1 MNRTSALGE
10 VLESVVSWSRRLGAT
25 AGAPFRGV
33 QLTRSQREALF
44 LIAHRP
50 TPMSPG
56 LLAHELRLTP
66 GAVTQ
71 LLDGLRQAG
80 LVEQRPHPSDARS
93 RILALTPDAWRQV
106 ADFEQA
112 MVTALAGEFSD
123 LDDAELATLANL
135 LSRTLR
141 H

>member
-50 TPMSPG
+50 MPMSPG
-56 LLAHELRLTP
+56 LLAHELRPTP

-80 LVEQRPHPSDARS
+80 LVVRGVYGPAYEEWGAYNMPPQP
-93 RILALTPDAWRQV
+93 
-106 ADFEQA
+106 
-112 MVTALAGEFSD
+112 
-123 LDDAELATLANL
+123 
-135 LSRTLR
+135 
-141 H
+141 